1 MPEYKGPGVYVE
13 EIHGLP
19 PSVAALPTHIPVF
32 IGYTEQCECDGKT
45 LLNTPKRI
53 SSLREFERYFGT
65 DIQHK
70 FTVLAAKRG
79 QASDVTLGTNAYCL
93 RQNSADYMLYRS
105 IALYFS
111 NGGGSCYIVSVG
123 NYQTPISV
131 SALVTGLA
139 AVAAEEM
146 TAIVVIP
153 DAVALSSLAECS
165 QVQQA
170 LINFCVA
177 THRFAIL
184 DIYQGYFD
192 RNEPGQ
198 RDCIEDF
205 RTNITGSNLSYAAA
219 YYPWLQALIVSEKQL
234 SFANMANVDGLKKL
248 LIAELDLLYPNK
260 NRQTLVKRKQIT
272 SLLDNIAKVEIHS
285 CNEKQLFEYQ
295 QLNSNLLALSPL
307 YSQIITSISQKL
319 NSLPPSGAICGAY
332 VKNDLSY
339 GVWKAPANL
348 KLLAVSSPC
357 ITLDNNQQQEL
368 NVTPSGKS
376 VNALRSFPNKGTLIW
391 GARTLLGNDNEWR
404 YINIR
409 RTALMLEQSI
419 ASAIEPMIFEPN
431 EHDLWVKVKAMCDNF
446 LQHYWREGALA
457 GAKPEHAYFV
467 KVGLGQTMT
476 EVDIRDGR
484 LIVQIGIAMTKPAE
498 FIVLTIKQL
507 MSSS

>member
-1 MPEYKGPGVYVE
+1 MPEYKVPGVYVE
-13 EIHGLP
+13 EIHGVP
-19 PSVAALPTHIPVF
+19 PRVAALPTHIPVF
-32 IGYTEQCECDGKT
+32 IGYTQQSECDGNS
-45 LLNTPKRI
+45 LHNIPKRVN
-53 SSLREFERYFGT
+53 SLLEFERYYGA
-65 DIQHK
+65 DALHK
-70 FTVLAAKRG
+70 FTIVAAKRG
-79 QASDVTLGTNAYCL
+79 QVSDVTLGTSAYCL
-93 RQNSADYMLYRS
+93 RQNSANYLLYRS

-111 NGGGSCYIVSVG
+111 NGGGVCYIVSAG

-139 AVAAEEM
+139 AVATEEM
-146 TAIVVIP
+146 ASIAVIP
-153 DAVALSSLAECS
+153 DAVGLSSLAECS

-192 RNEPGQ
+192 RKDPGQ

-219 YYPWLQALIVSEKQL
+219 YYPWLEALIVNDKRL
-234 SFANMANVDGLKKL
+234 FVANMANVDDLKKL
-248 LIAELDLLYPNK
+248 LMAELDLLYPNK

-319 NSLPPSGAICGAY
+319 NRLPPSGAICGAY

-348 KLLAVSSPC
+348 KLSAVNSPC
-357 ITLDNNQQQEL
+357 VALDNNQQQDL

-409 RTALMLEQSI
+409 RTALIIEQSI
-419 ASAIEPMIFEPN
+419 TDATEAMIFEPN
-431 EHDLWVKVKAMCDNF
+431 EHYLWIKIKAMCDNF

-457 GAKPEHAYFV
+457 GVKPEHAYFV

-476 EVDIRDGR
+476 EADIMEGR

-498 FIVLTIKQL
+498 FIIVTIKQN
-507 MSSS
+507 MSPA